1 MYVNPLQFYT
11 SEIIYKLMG
20 ENREKKMKCVVAST
34 STHLGFL
41 FVLHMQLSY
50 LKKNKLLVCKKLEI
64 NLFLFFIF

>member
-34 STHLGFL
+34 STH
-41 FVLHMQLSY
+41 
-50 LKKNKLLVCKKLEI
+50 
-64 NLFLFFIF
+64 